1 AAAATGPRRAR
12 SSCGATCAARGRRRA
27 TRPHSPSG
35 ALRALPCNAGYAN
48 GGTMPRRFFRRFT
61 WKRHRFHGRWW
72 LAPFEPLLHDPRL
85 WGIRRRNVVPG
96 TALGT
101 FIACLPLPGP
111 MLFAALGAILL
122 RIHVPAA
129 ALVTLVTNPLT
140 MGPLFYLEYRIGQH
154 LLGLGPRPFAFE
166 PSLEWLTGSF
176 LAVWQPLLLGAVLLG
191 AVAAALVY
199 VVLDLLWR
207 AAIADYLE
215 KRRQRRR

>member
-1 AAAATGPRRAR
+1 
-12 SSCGATCAARGRRRA
+12 
-27 TRPHSPSG
+27 
-35 ALRALPCNAGYAN
+35 
-48 GGTMPRRFFRRFT
+48 MPRRFFRRFT

-96 TALGT
+96 AALGT
-101 FIACLPLPGP
+101 VIACLPLPGQ